1 MIEHVVMWKFKRGNG
16 FDPKESAMNMK
27 EKLESLRGQIP
38 GLISIEVG
46 INMVESASA
55 YDAVLVSQFE
65 SWQALEDYKV
75 HPLHVPI
82 SNYCKAVRESR
93 TRVDFEK

>member
-38 GLISIEVG
+38 GLISI
-46 INMVESASA
+46 
-55 YDAVLVSQFE
+55 
-65 SWQALEDYKV
+65 
-75 HPLHVPI
+75 
-82 SNYCKAVRESR
+82 
-93 TRVDFEK
+93 